1 MSNQSEQHLRNQ
13 FRFQR
18 NFINF
23 PFLGFAIVIAL
34 LNIIY
39 PDINLMMTLFG
50 LFFFYNGAI
59 LFVAFIKHYKRVMI
73 LAIILTLLSLA
84 LFGMT
89 MYLYAKSN
97 NLL

>member
-23 PFLGFAIVIAL
+23 PFLGFAIIIAL

-59 LFVAFIKHYKRVMI
+59 LFVAFIKHYKRVML

>member
-1 MSNQSEQHLRNQ
+1 MSNQSEQYLRNQ

-59 LFVAFIKHYKRVMI
+59 LFVAFIKHYKRVMV

-89 MYLYAKSN
+89 MYLYTKSN

>member
-13 FRFQR
+13 FRFQS

-59 LFVAFIKHYKRVMI
+59 LFVAFIKHYKRVMV

>member
-1 MSNQSEQHLRNQ
+1 MSIQNEQHHRDQ

-59 LFVAFIKHYKRVMI
+59 LFVAFIKHYKRVMV